1 MQRKADEQYK
11 EKVKYYKAGIYARL
25 SSSQNE
31 KKNESVKTQVEIA
44 KKFIADWNQNHSDQI
59 EIAECYIDLGRTGSN
74 FDREAF
80 QRLMQ
85 DIRQG
90 YINCVIVKDLSRFG
104 RNYLETGN
112 YIEKI
117 FPFLEV
123 RFIAVQDGYDSRM
136 EKDDTKQITS
146 EIKNL
151 INDMYARDFS
161 VKACHSLTQRRQEGS
176 YVGGTPPYGYKTVWE
191 GKKRC
196 LIPEESTAEIIR
208 FIYQKFIET
217 ESYTA
222 VADDLNQ
229 KRINPPAIYRK
240 TKEVYCPPNTVYKGW
255 KNSAVERIIKSETY
269 KGNLVQGKTSITAR
283 DEKNRIHKKESEWII
298 KEQSHKA
305 LIDKKTDQ
313 RAAQVQ
319 QKLYKCK
326 KNYVHCKNRIPIEK
340 NIFDKIVFC
349 GVCGQK
355 ITGKCEFSNRISKK
369 EQTDILLVF
378 LKAELALFLK
388 GQKNYIEKGQFFAWQ
403 KKKRLEQKFL
413 SVQRAKKRL
422 NGQEGDRYREYRT
435 GKLSKK
441 DYIIYKMQKEGKK
454 QELDKQEKQ
463 FLQIEKELAQ
473 NKKNYLKEILAFG
486 KLESETVLTKEL
498 VETLIEKIYIYP
510 DKRIEVLFACADIW
524 QERMVEK

>member
-1 MQRKADEQYK
+1 MQGKADEQYK
-11 EKVKYYKAGIYARL
+11 EKVKYDKAGIYARL

-151 INDMYARDFS
+151 VNDMYARDFS

-196 LIPEESTAEIIR
+196 LISEESTAEIVR

-222 VADDLNQ
+222 VVDDLNQ

-240 TKEVYCPPNTVYKGW
+240 TKKVYCPPNTVYKGW
-255 KNSAVERIIKSETY
+255 KNSAV
-269 KGNLVQGKTSITAR
+269 
-283 DEKNRIHKKESEWII
+283 
-298 KEQSHKA
+298 
-305 LIDKKTDQ
+305 
-313 RAAQVQ
+313 
-319 QKLYKCK
+319 
-326 KNYVHCKNRIPIEK
+326 
-340 NIFDKIVFC
+340 
-349 GVCGQK
+349 
-355 ITGKCEFSNRISKK
+355 
-369 EQTDILLVF
+369 
-378 LKAELALFLK
+378 
-388 GQKNYIEKGQFFAWQ
+388 
-403 KKKRLEQKFL
+403 
-413 SVQRAKKRL
+413 
-422 NGQEGDRYREYRT
+422 
-435 GKLSKK
+435 
-441 DYIIYKMQKEGKK
+441 
-454 QELDKQEKQ
+454 
-463 FLQIEKELAQ
+463 
-473 NKKNYLKEILAFG
+473 
-486 KLESETVLTKEL
+486 
-498 VETLIEKIYIYP
+498 
-510 DKRIEVLFACADIW
+510 
-524 QERMVEK
+524 